1 MASFDQERILRD
13 NRRIS
18 IQLEQIV
25 NNAVAPWGLTAAQTQ
40 VLLHVLRHSDRGTTL
55 TQIHREFGYSMP
67 ALERIVRLYGETAEA
82 PVKRLKDKGF
92 IRSEHW
98 EGDDRRKLL
107 FATPSALALQQ
118 RLDRSSDQVRQQLC
132 RCFTPQE
139 LYDLDRLQRKLL
151 SSLSALSHQAKEE
164 PTL

>member
-25 NNAVAPWGLTAAQTQ
+25 NNAVSPWGLTAAQTQ

-67 ALERIVRLYGETAEA
+67 ALSAII
-82 PVKRLKDKGF
+82 KRLKDKGF

-118 RLDRSSDQVRQQLC
+118 RLDRSSDQVRQQPC
-132 RCFTPQE
+132 RCFTPPG
-139 LYDLDRLQRKLL
+139 
-151 SSLSALSHQAKEE
+151 AL
-164 PTL
+164 

>member
-1 MASFDQERILRD
+1 M
-13 NRRIS
+13 
-18 IQLEQIV
+18 
-25 NNAVAPWGLTAAQTQ
+25 
-40 VLLHVLRHSDRGTTL
+40 LRHSDRGTTL

-67 ALERIVRLYGETAEA
+67 ALSAII
-82 PVKRLKDKGF
+82 KRLKDKGF

-107 FATPSALALQQ
+107 FATPSALALQH

>member
-67 ALERIVRLYGETAEA
+67 ALSAII
-82 PVKRLKDKGF
+82 KRLKDKGF

>member
-25 NNAVAPWGLTAAQTQ
+25 NNAVPPWGLTAAQTQ

-67 ALERIVRLYGETAEA
+67 ALSAII
-82 PVKRLKDKGF
+82 KRLKDKGF

>member
-1 MASFDQERILRD
+1 MALFDQERILRD

-25 NNAVAPWGLTAAQTQ
+25 NNAVSPWGLTAAQTQ

-67 ALERIVRLYGETAEA
+67 ALSAII
-82 PVKRLKDKGF
+82 KRLKDKGF

>member
-67 ALERIVRLYGETAEA
+67 ALSA
-82 PVKRLKDKGF
+82 PIKRLKDKGF

>member
-67 ALERIVRLYGETAEA
+67 ALSAII
-82 PVKRLKDKGF
+82 KRLKDKGF

-118 RLDRSSDQVRQQLC
+118 RLDRSSGAAAAVPL
-132 RCFTPQE
+132 
-139 LYDLDRLQRKLL
+139 LYPPG
-151 SSLSALSHQAKEE
+151 AL
-164 PTL
+164 